1 MKPASELFAEF
12 PHETWWGGHLP
23 EKCRRCRLEAWLREA
38 DSEKMPDWF
47 ENTLKDLFPNAEAW
61 PTKVNAHWL
70 KVGLSRLWRKV
81 RRDLLGTT
89 RSEGK
94 K

>member
-38 DSEKMPDWF
+38 DKE
-47 ENTLKDLFPNAEAW
+47 LAE
-61 PTKVNAHWL
+61 
-70 KVGLSRLWRKV
+70 LSNHDVVTVCGATTWTGFIRSK
-81 RRDLLGTT
+81 LLGTT
-89 RSEGK
+89 QQEK
-94 K
+94 P